1 MLQIL
6 CIDYYDY
13 DDYVVLSSNDKTILK
28 SFLKENGCEISKEIE
43 VGDTFYPTS
52 DRFEACI
59 FKIEQEEEQCG

>member
-1 MLQIL
+1 MLKIL

-13 DDYVVLSSNDKTILK
+13 DDYVVLSSNDKLRLET
-28 SFLKENGCEISKEIE
+28 FLKENGCKIEREIE

-59 FKIEQEEEQCG
+59 FKII